1 VNYRVFWA
9 PQAEK
14 QLEAILQDLTE
25 QVRIAAAA
33 RRIDESLA
41 SSPLTFGES
50 RYDTLRV
57 GFELPLGIDYEVLQ
71 DLRTVI
77 VYHVWRIDS

>member
-1 VNYRVFWA
+1 MNYRVFWA

-14 QLEAILQDLTE
+14 QLEAILQDQTE

-33 RRIDESLA
+33 RRINECLTSGPLA
-41 SSPLTFGES
+41 FGES

-57 GFELPLGIDYEVLQ
+57 GFELPLGLDYEVLQ
-71 DLRTVI
+71 DVRTVI

>member
-1 VNYRVFWA
+1 MNYRVFWA

-14 QLEAILQDLTE
+14 QLEAILQDQAE
-25 QVRIAAAA
+25 QVGIAAAV
-33 RRIDESLA
+33 RRMDERLTSD
-41 SSPLTFGES
+41 PFTFGES

-71 DLRTVI
+71 DVRTVI